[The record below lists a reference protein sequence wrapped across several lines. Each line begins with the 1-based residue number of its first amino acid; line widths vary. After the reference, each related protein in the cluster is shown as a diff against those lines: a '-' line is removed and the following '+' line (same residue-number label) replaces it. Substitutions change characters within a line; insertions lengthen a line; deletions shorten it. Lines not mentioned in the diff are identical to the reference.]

1 MQQMEDCFLAS
12 FWCMSARSELKT
24 TKLAFIACAW
34 RNTMHLM
41 CKNCGNVLKLNSSSF
56 VISVVLFV
64 YYHIYIVKIINFMH
78 VLQ

>member
-1 MQQMEDCFLAS
+1 
-12 FWCMSARSELKT
+12 
-24 TKLAFIACAW
+24 
-34 RNTMHLM
+34 MHLM